1 MTFNEEQLKTLS
13 AFEEHFHTAVFKKWS
28 RNPGRTAL
36 KVIYD
41 IFTSTTGDRR
51 RYNDNCSNCIL
62 DLLTD
67 CGKIYFKDKEEL
79 LARKNDAKAVE
90 ATLED
95 AKPVKKVAVKTKT
108 KKNK

>member
-1 MTFNEEQLKTLS
+1 MNDK
-13 AFEEHFHTAVFKKWS
+13 
-28 RNPGRTAL
+28 AL
-36 KVIYD
+36 RILEYD
-41 IFTSTTGDRR
+41 K
-51 RYNDNCSNCIL
+51 IL

-108 KKNK
+108 KK